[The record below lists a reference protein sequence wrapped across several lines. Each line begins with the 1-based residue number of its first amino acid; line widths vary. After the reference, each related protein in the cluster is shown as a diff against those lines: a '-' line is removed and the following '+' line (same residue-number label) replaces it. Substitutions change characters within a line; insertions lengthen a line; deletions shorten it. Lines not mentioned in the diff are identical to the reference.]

1 MAEKTFHCSVVTPER
16 AVLETEASF
25 VAFPAHDGEIG
36 ILQNRAP
43 LLCQLGKGTLRV
55 ELGKESH
62 RFQIEGGF
70 AQMVDNKLTILTND
84 AKTIAP
90 TN

>member
-16 AVLETEASF
+16 AVLETEATF

-43 LLCQLGKGTLRV
+43 LLCQLGKGALRV
-55 ELGKESH
+55 ETGKETQ
-62 RFQIEGGF
+62 RFKIEGGF
-70 AQMVDNKLTILTND
+70 AQMVDNKLTLLTNG
-84 AKTIAP
+84 ATEV
-90 TN
+90 

>member
-16 AVLETEASF
+16 AVLETDATF

-43 LLCQLGKGTLRV
+43 LLCQLGKGILRV
-55 ELGKESH
+55 EIGKETQ
-62 RFQIEGGF
+62 RFKIEGGF
-70 AQMVDNKLTILTND
+70 AQMVDNKLTLLTD
-84 AKTIAP
+84 GATEL
-90 TN
+90 

>member
-1 MAEKTFHCSVVTPER
+1 MGDKTFHCSVVTPER
-16 AVLETEASF
+16 AVLDTDATF

-36 ILQNRAP
+36 ILYNRAP

-62 RFQIEGGF
+62 RYTIEGGF
-70 AQMVDNKLTILTND
+70 AQMVDNKLTILTDN
-84 AKTIAP
+84 AKEI
-90 TN
+90 

>member
-16 AVLETEASF
+16 AVLDTDATF
-25 VAFPAHDGEIG
+25 VAFPAHDGEFG

-55 ELGKESH
+55 ELGKETQ
-62 RFQIEGGF
+62 RFKIEGGF
-70 AQMVDNKLTILTND
+70 AQMVDNKLTILTGS
-84 AKTIAP
+84 ATAIV
-90 TN
+90 